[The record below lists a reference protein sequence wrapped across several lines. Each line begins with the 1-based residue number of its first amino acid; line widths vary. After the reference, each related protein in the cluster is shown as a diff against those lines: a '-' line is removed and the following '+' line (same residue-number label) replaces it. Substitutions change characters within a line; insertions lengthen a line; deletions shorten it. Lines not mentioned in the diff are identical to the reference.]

1 MLLDKASSKGKFAL
15 KILAVFLIC
24 AADMLF
30 AAWVIYA
37 EKQKGTLLSVRAAS
51 SHLPQLFAQNLLTS
65 AVPAFLVFLA
75 LVFCKKR
82 FVQAMQLTVP
92 KGKTRKIA
100 VLLLFLL
107 LIVTAAALIVKP
119 DKITVLY
126 SLFYYTVFIA
136 FCEEF
141 VVRGVCVGLLRDEP
155 AAVRYLVPNI
165 LFAAMHVFAYADF
178 GAVTASYLV
187 RFVCSQM
194 AGLVAMGCL
203 FQLHSRVRLLK
214 IPRSFTSEISRSC
227 GKIFTKTPFPC
238 SARAGTALGSCRAS
252 SGPPW
257 QNTRCGYSCFPPECR
272 RGSALKWHS
281 SRP

>member
-51 SHLPQLFAQNLLTS
+51 SHQPQLFAQNLLTS

-141 VVRGVCVGLLRDEP
+141 VVRGVCVGLL
-155 AAVRYLVPNI
+155 PNI

-178 GAVTASYLV
+178 GAITASYLV

-203 FQLHSRVRLLK
+203 FQYLK
-214 IPRSFTSEISRSC
+214 EKSGSLWIPVLVH
-227 GKIFTKTPFPC
+227 
-238 SARAGTALGSCRAS
+238 AVLDYTAVFG
-252 SGPPW
+252 
-257 QNTRCGYSCFPPECR
+257 F
-272 RGSALKWHS
+272 
-281 SRP
+281 

>member
-51 SHLPQLFAQNLLTS
+51 SYLPQLFAQNLLTS

-141 VVRGVCVGLLRDEP
+141 VVRGVCVGFCGTSPPPFATSCQTFSLPPCTCSPMRISERSPRLTLCVLYAHKWRGLSPWAAFSNTSKKNP
-155 AAVRYLVPNI
+155 APC
-165 LFAAMHVFAYADF
+165 
-178 GAVTASYLV
+178 GSP
-187 RFVCSQM
+187 S
-194 AGLVAMGCL
+194 
-203 FQLHSRVRLLK
+203 
-214 IPRSFTSEISRSC
+214 SC
-227 GKIFTKTPFPC
+227 TPF
-238 SARAGTALGSCRAS
+238 
-252 SGPPW
+252 
-257 QNTRCGYSCFPPECR
+257 
-272 RGSALKWHS
+272 
-281 SRP
+281 

>member
-51 SHLPQLFAQNLLTS
+51 SHMPQLFAQNLLTS

-126 SLFYYTVFIA
+126 NLFYYTVFIA

-178 GAVTASYLV
+178 GAITASYLV

-203 FQLHSRVRLLK
+203 FQYLK
-214 IPRSFTSEISRSC
+214 EKSGSLWIPVLVH
-227 GKIFTKTPFPC
+227 
-238 SARAGTALGSCRAS
+238 AVLDYTAVFG
-252 SGPPW
+252 
-257 QNTRCGYSCFPPECR
+257 F
-272 RGSALKWHS
+272 
-281 SRP
+281 

>member
-100 VLLLFLL
+100 LTTCF
-107 LIVTAAALIVKP
+107 
-119 DKITVLY
+119 
-126 SLFYYTVFIA
+126 YTV
-136 FCEEF
+136 
-141 VVRGVCVGLLRDEP
+141 RG
-155 AAVRYLVPNI
+155 
-165 LFAAMHVFAYADF
+165 
-178 GAVTASYLV
+178 GAINKKE
-187 RFVCSQM
+187 
-194 AGLVAMGCL
+194 AGW
-203 FQLHSRVRLLK
+203 
-214 IPRSFTSEISRSC
+214 
-227 GKIFTKTPFPC
+227 KT
-238 SARAGTALGSCRAS
+238 
-252 SGPPW
+252 GPP
-257 QNTRCGYSCFPPECR
+257 CYFY
-272 RGSALKWHS
+272 
-281 SRP
+281 

>member
-155 AAVRYLVPNI
+155 AAVRYLV
-165 LFAAMHVFAYADF
+165 
-178 GAVTASYLV
+178 

-203 FQLHSRVRLLK
+203 FQYLK
-214 IPRSFTSEISRSC
+214 EKSGSLWIPVLVH
-227 GKIFTKTPFPC
+227 
-238 SARAGTALGSCRAS
+238 AVLDYTAVFG
-252 SGPPW
+252 
-257 QNTRCGYSCFPPECR
+257 F
-272 RGSALKWHS
+272 
-281 SRP
+281 